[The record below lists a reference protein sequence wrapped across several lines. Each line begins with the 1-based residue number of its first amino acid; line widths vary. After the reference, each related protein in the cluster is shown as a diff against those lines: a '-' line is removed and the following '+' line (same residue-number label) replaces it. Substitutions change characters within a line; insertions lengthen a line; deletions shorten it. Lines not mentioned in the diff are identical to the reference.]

1 MKNING
7 LNKVYTP
14 SVQTVGRGCLSQ
26 RTNEEKAN
34 ISTPTLDNV
43 INIDWETIRIFGLHS
58 PIVER

>member
-1 MKNING
+1 MKNMNW

-14 SVQTVGRGCLSQ
+14 SAQTVVQGCLSQ

-34 ISTPTLDNV
+34 TLTLDDI

-58 PIVER
+58 PIVEW